1 MAKFFLLVFSLVQ
14 ILFVFPVSALAA
26 DTGSSSTSQGNF
38 IWPVAGEPV
47 ITSPFGYR
55 VHPLSGRTIL
65 HAGVDIDADIGDPVY
80 AIAPGTVILVDYDE
94 EGYGNYIEID
104 HGNGI
109 VSLYGHNSEILVTVG
124 QQVMQGTPIAYAG
137 ATGGVTGAHCHLEIR
152 LNGTPVDP
160 VPYLT
165 GKGVYAGIGAGTP
178 DVALPW
184 SVETMYKMGDAVS
197 DFMKLFSTKSFE
209 GYKLIKVACITLFWI
224 LALIDLCL
232 PILLGGMV
240 VSKKQIIEKIMK
252 YGIFFLM
259 LVHWWNWFV
268 DGMLMESIVDIT
280 KTYSGSTEVAKQ
292 VAQPQLLL
300 QKAVG
305 LVTPA
310 LNKIA
315 SYHALTFY
323 RNLMNILP
331 VYFCCFV
338 IMGVFILLTFQ
349 VMVSYIEFFLAGAFS
364 IVTLP
369 FGSWRLSRFLPEGG
383 LSMVINSTL
392 KLILTSLMVCF
403 ITFIIKDAHPY
414 DNFAINNIPASAVA
428 GPSSGGPNVQ
438 YAYQKLISMG
448 LTPTAAAA
456 VVGNLM
462 QESYGDLDPTTENSI
477 GAFGIAQWYQDR
489 RTNLENYA
497 SEHGVPPT
505 DFDIQL
511 EFLVLELKERG
522 EFDKINQMTSLEE
535 ATSYFCWD
543 FEAPGED
550 EANLTGRIGNAQM
563 VATGSGVVMQAS
575 ITAEQISRFFLF
587 TLSCCGLALVGILLP
602 KRIMKVLQVKA
613 SLN

>member
-1 MAKFFLLVFSLVQ
+1 MTKLFLLVFSLLQ
-14 ILFVFPVSALAA
+14 LFFVFPVSALAA
-26 DTGSSSTSQGNF
+26 DTGDSSNTQGAF
-38 IWPVAGEPV
+38 IWPVSGDIT
-47 ITSPFGYR
+47 ITSPFGWR
-55 VHPLSGRTIL
+55 EDPVEGGSEGHT
-65 HAGVDIDADIGDPVY
+65 GVDIDADIGDPVF
-80 AIAPGTVILVDYDE
+80 AIAPGTVIYADWYG
-94 EGYGNYIEID
+94 GYGNCVQID
-104 HGNGI
+104 HGNGMI
-109 VSLYGHNSEILVTVG
+109 SLYGHNSELLVSVG
-124 QQVMQGTPIAYAG
+124 QQVAQGQIIAKAG
-137 ATGGVTGAHCHLEIR
+137 STGKSTGAHCHLEIR
-152 LNGTPVDP
+152 IHGKPVNP
-160 VPYLT
+160 VPYLS
-165 GKGVYAGIGAGTP
+165 GQAVYSGGGGVP

-209 GYKLIKVACITLFWI
+209 GYKLIKTACLTLFWI

-240 VSKKQIIEKIMK
+240 VSKKQIVEKVIK
-252 YGIFFLM
+252 YGIFFLL
-259 LVHWWNWFV
+259 LVKWWNWFV
-268 DGMLMESIVDIT
+268 DGMLMQSIVDIT
-280 KTYSGSTEVAKQ
+280 KTYSGSSEVAKQ

-310 LNKIA
+310 LDKIA
-315 SYHALTFY
+315 SYHSLTFY
-323 RNLMNILP
+323 NNLMNIIP
-331 VYFCCFV
+331 VYFCCFL
-338 IMGVFILLTFQ
+338 IMGVFVLLTFH

-369 FGSWRLSRFLPEGG
+369 FGAWRMSRFLPEGG

-403 ITFIIKDAHPY
+403 ITFIIKDAQPY
-414 DNFAINNIPASAVA
+414 ENFAINNIPASAVA

-550 EANLTGRIGNAQM
+550 EANLTGRISNAQM
-563 VATGSGVVMQAS
+563 VATGSGAVMQAN

-587 TLSCCGLALVGILLP
+587 TLSCCGLAFVGILLP
-602 KRIMKVLQVKA
+602 KRIMKVLSVKVN
-613 SLN
+613 LN